1 MQLIADMTVESW
13 QLLPWMEDSLME
25 RHLKSY
31 QRKIRQVPY
40 MTKLDKIIETLRR
53 KFHLK
58 IKIFPLEK
66 IPDAITWAE
75 RGFISIHENYLS
87 QRKKSYHI
95 ISTDKARLLRLCRKL
110 SIPEDSI
117 RSSDFYKFWHTNWV
131 PEHEGFKEKK

>member
-1 MQLIADMTVESW
+1 MES
-13 QLLPWMEDSLME
+13 P
-25 RHLKSY
+25 LKFY
-31 QRKIRQVPY
+31 HRKIRQVPC

-53 KFHLK
+53 NFHFK

-87 QRKKSYHI
+87 RRKKSYHI
-95 ISTDKARLLRLCRKL
+95 ISTDKARLLRLCREL

-117 RSSDFYKFWHTNWV
+117 RSSDFYKFWHTNWI
-131 PEHEGFKEKK
+131 PENEGCKARK